1 MAGSADRCADV
12 TCTPP
17 AFARYFS
24 ACGQARVI
32 ARVIS
37 RRLHRHRACV
47 QKRAGAGCGVCVRR
61 CAVRG
66 ASRLRTLPKSRA
78 LPVPCANHIALAP
91 HARAADRAART
102 HAAARAA
109 TQIATHDAPL
119 APPACVMTTR
129 AWIPSR
135 SSSRTKRTSGGDER
149 VIWGVRGAIR
159 TWRFVITVAR
169 RRQRRSACLFFC

>member
-1 MAGSADRCADV
+1 MH
-12 TCTPP
+12 PP
-17 AFARYFS
+17 AFARDFS

-129 AWIPSR
+129 ARIPSR
-135 SSSRTKRTSGGDER
+135 NPSRTKKARREDEGI
-149 VIWGVRGAIR
+149 VWVVRGGI
-159 TWRFVITVAR
+159 
-169 RRQRRSACLFFC
+169 